1 MSGQSLER
9 QQPAHPSAS
18 GRMRGKVALVVGAG
32 GGMGTAVP
40 GLFAREGAR
49 VALGGRRAEP
59 LQALAEKLR
68 ARGGVAEVVTGDAT
82 TPEGSSAM
90 VERTLAHYG
99 QLDVLYLNV
108 GDYAQG
114 DRRPHETDPD
124 AWQYLL
130 DVNLSSAFYPCRAAI
145 PAMLGRGGS
154 IVVVSA
160 SESVRRGANPGYA
173 SAKAALLTLSRNLA
187 RQYRADGIRVNCLCP
202 GSIGGSQGEGDFA
215 APPLG
220 LVRPAHPADVAYAAL
235 YLASDESAWITG
247 QMIEVDGGAGL

>member
-1 MSGQSLER
+1 MDRQSLER
-9 QQPAHPSAS
+9 LQPVQPLVG

-49 VALGGRRAEP
+49 VVLGGRRAEP
-59 LQALAEKLR
+59 LQALADKLR
-68 ARGGVAEVVTGDAT
+68 IRGGTAEVATGDAT
-82 TPEGSSAM
+82 TPEGSAAL
-90 VERTLAHYG
+90 VEQTLALFG

-114 DRRPHETDPD
+114 DRRAHETDPD
-124 AWQYLL
+124 AWRYLL
-130 DVNLSSAFYPCRAAI
+130 DVNLSSSYFPCRAAI

-160 SESVRRGANPGYA
+160 SESVRRGANSGYA
-173 SAKAALLTLSRNLA
+173 SAKAALLALARSLA
-187 RQYRADGIRVNCLCP
+187 RQYRADGVRVNCLCP

-215 APPLG
+215 APPPT
-220 LVRPAHPADVAYAAL
+220 LVRNAHPADVAYAAL